1 MVIMFFIFHVYGN
14 ICGIGGVFYNFLGQG
29 KAGEKALH
37 YFVSEMDIRRYTIRI
52 LTEVYNIQDA
62 TRVRINP
69 NRWDSL

>member
-52 LTEVYNIQDA
+52 LTFPSSMCRKYPPG
-62 TRVRINP
+62 INTKLT
-69 NRWDSL
+69 SG